1 MGSDTPRIPVTEA
14 LVEQQLAQRGPRL
27 KFEPALEQRFEADT
41 SAARCRMLAWQGVL
55 GTLCLLAYVVADWL
69 LTPDIFA
76 FAVGLRLGLLLPLVG
91 VTLWALASNPPAL
104 IREGL
109 VTLVP
114 VLAALTTLVIVEAS
128 DSPLREI
135 QHNSI
140 ILVVLFIAM
149 VMRVRFVYAVVG
161 CLLTFGLMLSEMFLT
176 RDHEVEQFI
185 AEVVI
190 FVAALV
196 MALTAS
202 WNLERE
208 TRRSYLLTLREHLA
222 NLTLSEL
229 SLSDALTGVGN
240 RRALEHELGAIRA
253 GAQPGEDVAIV
264 LIDIDYFK
272 AFNDAL
278 GHLAGDECLKQ
289 VAALLNSGLRNAGDK
304 AFRFGGEEFLVLMR
318 RTELSQAIGAAERLR
333 RLIETTAIAHPARP
347 VPPVVTASFGVAT
360 ARVRNLDFQAL
371 IAEADAALYDAKDNG
386 RNQVS
391 PPFLRSSGNDQVLRL
406 RRRKAS

>member
-1 MGSDTPRIPVTEA
+1 MASDASTIAVTEA
-14 LVEQQLAQRGPRL
+14 QVEQQLARRAPL
-27 KFEPALEQRFEADT
+27 LTFEPALEQRFEADT
-41 SAARCRMLAWQGVL
+41 GAARCRMLAWQGVL
-55 GTLCLLAYVVADWL
+55 GTLCLIAYVAADWL
-69 LTPDIFA
+69 LTPDIFG

-91 VTLWALASNPPAL
+91 LTLWLLSINPPAP

-109 VTLVP
+109 VTVIP
-114 VLAALTTLVIVEAS
+114 VLAALTTIVIVEVS
-128 DSPLREI
+128 ESPLREI

-149 VMRVRFVYAVVG
+149 VMRVRFVYAAAG
-161 CLLTFGLMLSEMFLT
+161 CLLTFGLMISEMFLT
-176 RDHEVEQFI
+176 HDHEVEQFI

-190 FVAALV
+190 FFAALV

-202 WNLERE
+202 WHLERE
-208 TRRSYLLTLREHLA
+208 TRRSYLLTLREQLA

-240 RRALEHELGAIRA
+240 RRALERELEVIRT
-253 GAQPGEDVAIV
+253 GAQPAEDIAIV

-272 AFNDAL
+272 PFNDAL

-289 VAALLNSGLRNAGDK
+289 VASLLATGLRNAGDK

-318 RTELSQAIGAAERLR
+318 RTELSQALGAAERLR
-333 RLIETTAIAHPARP
+333 RQIENAAISHPARP
-347 VPPVVTASFGVAT
+347 APPVITVSLGVAA

-371 IAEADAALYDAKDNG
+371 IGDADAALYDAKDNG

-391 PPFLRSSGNDQVLRL
+391 PPFLTTSGDQILRL

>member
-1 MGSDTPRIPVTEA
+1 MASDASIVTVTEA
-14 LVEQQLAQRGPRL
+14 LVEQQLGRHGPRL
-27 KFEPALEQRFEADT
+27 AFEPALEQRFEADT
-41 SAARCRMLAWQGVL
+41 GAARCRMLAWQGIL
-55 GTLCLLAYVVADWL
+55 GTLCLIAYVAADWL
-69 LTPDIFA
+69 LTPDIFS

-91 VTLWALASNPPAL
+91 LTLWMLGTNPPAP

-109 VTLVP
+109 VTLIP
-114 VLAALTTLVIVEAS
+114 VLAALTTIIIVEAS
-128 DSPLREI
+128 ESPLREI

-149 VMRVRFVYAVVG
+149 VMRVRFVYAAAG
-161 CLLTFGLMLSEMFLT
+161 CLLTFGLMISEMFLT

-190 FVAALV
+190 FFAALV

-202 WNLERE
+202 WHLERE

-240 RRALEHELGAIRA
+240 RRALERELEAIRA
-253 GAQPGEDVAIV
+253 GAQPAEDIAIV

-272 AFNDAL
+272 PFNDTL

-289 VAALLNSGLRNAGDK
+289 VATLLASGLRNAGDK

-333 RLIETTAIAHPARP
+333 RLIETAAIAHPARP
-347 VPPVVTASFGVAT
+347 APPVITASLGVAA
-360 ARVRNLDFQAL
+360 ARVHKLDFQAL
-371 IAEADAALYDAKDNG
+371 IGEADAALYDAKDNG

-391 PPFLRSSGNDQVLRL
+391 PPFLTTSGDQMLRL